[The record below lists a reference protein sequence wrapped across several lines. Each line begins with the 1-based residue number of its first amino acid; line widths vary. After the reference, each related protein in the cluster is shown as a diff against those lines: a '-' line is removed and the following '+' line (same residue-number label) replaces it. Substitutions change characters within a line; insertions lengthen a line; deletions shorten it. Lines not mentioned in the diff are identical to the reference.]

1 MNRAEFEALRDL
13 PDKEVAGDIVFTPK
27 NATTLVFEDVPV
39 VNSLGLDLILN
50 GSFKPDIPAV
60 KYNFCIKGMGP
71 ICRVDVNGSIHG
83 SEGRTHKH
91 DLQTDSCPRN
101 NLPFAKARTDLER
114 LTALQVWQKVCA
126 MANIQHTGRFE
137 EPEV

>member
-1 MNRAEFEALRDL
+1 MDRAEFETLRDL
-13 PDKEVAGDIVFTPK
+13 PHKQVVDDITFTPK
-27 NATTLVFEDVPV
+27 NATTLVFQDVPV
-39 VNSLGLDLILN
+39 ANALGLDLVLN

-60 KYNFCIKGMGP
+60 KYNFSIKGVGP

-83 SEGRTHKH
+83 TEGRTHKH
-91 DLQTDSCPRN
+91 DLQTDSCPRK
-101 NLPFAKARTDLER
+101 NLPTAKARPDLER

>member
-1 MNRAEFEALRDL
+1 MNRAEFEELRDL
-13 PDKEVAGDIVFTPK
+13 PNKEVMVDIAFTPK
-27 NATTLVFEDVPV
+27 NATTLIFQDVPV
-39 VNSLGLDLILN
+39 ANSLGLDLILD

-60 KYNFCIKGMGP
+60 KYNFCIKGIGP
-71 ICRVDVNGSIHG
+71 ICRVEVNGRIHK

-101 NLPFAKARTDLER
+101 NLPVAKARPDLER

-126 MANIQHTGRFE
+126 MASIQHTGRFE

>member
-1 MNRAEFEALRDL
+1 MNRKEFEALRDL
-13 PDKEVAGDIVFTPK
+13 PDKKVVVDIAFTRK
-27 NATTLVFEDVPV
+27 NSTTLVFQDVAV
-39 VNSLGLDLILN
+39 SNSLGFDLVLN

-60 KYNFCIKGMGP
+60 KYNFCIKGVGP

-91 DLQTDSCPRN
+91 DLRSESCPRN
-101 NLPFAKARTDLER
+101 NLPHAQRRSEFEN
-114 LTALQVWQKVCA
+114 LTAKQVWTKICL

-137 EPEV
+137 EPEE